1 MCLFLFIMNL
11 SNLDWFRFEDGWN
24 PIWCRFRMVDV
35 GLWRILGLE
44 FYWVD
49 HSPAAYIIS
58 SKQSGL
64 QLTIFYTGTV
74 NLYDDIPAD
83 KVWGFKDASN
93 FKWLWARRRLWP
105 NLEYNEIC
113 LLLQAQDIM
122 LIASNG
128 NYSSYQKTEV
138 KKLFRLS
145 KDWSQEQIWITDWVE
160 KVSSNSHE
168 VNERIRFHPSLQL
181 ARLTQVW
188 LRTAIFLGTLIWVNP
203 ASSMQLFN
211 I

>member
-1 MCLFLFIMNL
+1 MFFFKLILLLVQI
-11 SNLDWFRFEDGWN
+11 FEVNGNFSFFWIR
-24 PIWCRFRMVDV
+24 P
-35 GLWRILGLE
+35 
-44 FYWVD
+44 
-49 HSPAAYIIS
+49 SASIIPD
-58 SKQSGL
+58 KQSSA
-64 QLTIFYTGTV
+64 QLTIFYGGTV
-74 NLYDDIPAD
+74 NAYDDIPAD

-93 FKWLWARRRLWP
+93 FKWLRDRRRLWT

-122 LIASNG
+122 LIASSG

-145 KDWSQEQIWITDWVE
+145 KYWSQEQIWITDWVE
-160 KVSSNSHE
+160 KFSSNSHE
-168 VNERIRFHPSLQL
+168 LNKKIRFHPSLQL
-181 ARLTQVW
+181 ARLTQVQ